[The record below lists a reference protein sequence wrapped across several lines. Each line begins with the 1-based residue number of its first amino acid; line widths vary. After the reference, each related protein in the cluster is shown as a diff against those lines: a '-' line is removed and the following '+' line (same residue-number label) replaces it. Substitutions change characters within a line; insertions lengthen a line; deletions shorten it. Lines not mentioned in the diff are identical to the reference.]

1 MYQGKG
7 PHIFDLSK
15 LAFEDIRRS
24 LYNRVCIRAE
34 SHDTLANMNTLQILD
49 QKYGIDC

>member
-1 MYQGKG
+1 MYPGKG

-24 LYNRVCIRAE
+24 LHNRAYIRAE
-34 SHDTLANMNTLQILD
+34 SHDTLVNMNTLQILD
-49 QKYGIDC
+49 QKYDIGC